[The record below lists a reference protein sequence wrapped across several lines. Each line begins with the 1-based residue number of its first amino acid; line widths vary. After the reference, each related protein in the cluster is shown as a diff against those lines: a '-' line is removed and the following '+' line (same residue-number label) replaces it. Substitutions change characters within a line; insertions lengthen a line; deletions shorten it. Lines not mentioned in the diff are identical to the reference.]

1 MFDSITVS
9 QIKEYADRGYRV
21 YEISNAFQISRNSVT
36 KIVKGQTHP
45 NVRPA
50 GHVKDLDKMAEDV
63 ATAKRHAKRVAERE
77 RKKQEE
83 ATQRALDA
91 IFAADPVVLDA
102 RRRAAALNE
111 AMDRTHSAEEWKDLR
126 AELAAV
132 NEAAQ
137 EASAQARARAGL

>member
-1 MFDSITVS
+1 M
-9 QIKEYADRGYRV
+9 
-21 YEISNAFQISRNSVT
+21 
-36 KIVKGQTHP
+36 
-45 NVRPA
+45 
-50 GHVKDLDKMAEDV
+50 
-63 ATAKRHAKRVAERE
+63 ATAKRHAERVAERE

-83 ATQRALDA
+83 ATQRVLDA

-111 AMDRTHSAEEWKDLR
+111 AMDRTHSPEEWKDLR